1 MKKKMRC
8 KSCGFV
14 IEEGKLG
21 DVCPACG
28 VPRKLF
34 EPFEDNIS
42 EKRRA
47 ILKLALH
54 PILVHFP
61 IAFSVTLIMAAL
73 AAWWIIPWRDV
84 LGNVIYV
91 LALATPFTL
100 VLAIAAGLLDGKTR
114 FRKLTTPILKQKLF
128 LGIFYFILS
137 LAMVIVTL
145 NPAWPNAGLLI
156 IVVILDAGCLAF
168 STRLGLL
175 GTSLMEAKFPGK

>member
-1 MKKKMRC
+1 MKKMMRC
-8 KSCGFV
+8 KACGFI

-34 EPFEDNIS
+34 ESFEDNIS
-42 EKRRA
+42 EKRRS
-47 ILKLALH
+47 ILKLVLH

-61 IAFSVTLIMAAL
+61 IAFSVSLIMAAL
-73 AAWWIIPWRDV
+73 AAWWILPWREV
-84 LGNVIYV
+84 LGNAIYV
-91 LALATPFTL
+91 LALAMPFTL

-114 FRKLTTPILKQKLF
+114 FRKLTTPILKQKIF
-128 LGIFYFILS
+128 LGIFFFILS
-137 LAMVIVTL
+137 LGLMMVAL
-145 NPAWPNAGLLI
+145 NPVWPNEGLL
-156 IVVILDAGCLAF
+156 VSVLILDAGCVAL